1 MFMASHY
8 FDGIFFRHDLI
19 KPRLD
24 TWKLF
29 SQLALNSLN
38 NGSFQLDAVGYTFLL
53 VKFLEHDLGGGAPT
67 GMRAEAKRG
76 SPTVRVVV
84 YRKDGTG
91 IRIRAGRC
99 R

>member
-8 FDGIFFRHDLI
+8 FDGIFLRHDLI

-24 TWKLF
+24 TWKLL
-29 SQLALNSLN
+29 SQLALNTLN
-38 NGSFQLDAVGYTFLL
+38 NGSFQLDAVGHTFLL
-53 VKFLEHDLGGGAPT
+53 VKFLEHDLGEGAPT
-67 GMRAEAKRG
+67 GMRAEMRRG
-76 SPTVRVVV
+76 SPTVRVAV

-91 IRIRAGRC
+91 IRAGRC